1 MVFRSFLLFKK
12 PIAAR
17 LFAVIYLSGTAQ
29 AQVMSEDDAVSL
41 ALQRPENLAVI
52 EAPVEA
58 AEGALTSARTWRNP
72 VFSYE
77 REGVDGLGG
86 SAAEGAESFY
96 SLQRDFDISGRR
108 RLEKRSA
115 GANVAAAKFGAVSA
129 RQRLKAEASRRFYD
143 VVAAEAQLERLRIL
157 DERLEGL
164 ESQTDRR
171 RRSGDAS
178 QYELERVRQEA
189 FRMQPMLAQA
199 ETDLIAAKNRLGAL
213 IGSDALAAAS
223 AFEGDLIPP
232 LPSAYGDR
240 AGQTIPQVAQLGA
253 AADAADLAARAAGR
267 AAPDITLGAGV
278 RTFGARGDDTGI
290 LLNLSVPLPLFD
302 RNQGEHRAAS
312 ARAREARARYRLQR
326 DALEAERASLSDR
339 AARLRASALIY
350 RDGALASA
358 GDLARIATASFN
370 AGEISMFE
378 ALDALNAAADTEE
391 RAIDLARD
399 AREAAIALKELSPE
413 TE

>member
-1 MVFRSFLLFKK
+1 MTFRSFLLFKK

-17 LFAVIYLSGTAQ
+17 LFAVIFLSGTAQ

-58 AEGALTSARTWRNP
+58 AEGALTSVRTWRNP
-72 VFSYE
+72 VFNYE
-77 REGVDGLGG
+77 REGIDGLGG
-86 SAAEGAESFY
+86 SATEGAESFY
-96 SLQRDFDISGRR
+96 SLERDFDISGRR

-115 GANVAAAKFGAVSA
+115 SANVTAAKLGAVSA
-129 RQRLKAEASRRFYD
+129 RQSLKAEASRRFYD
-143 VVAAEAQLERLRIL
+143 VVAAEAQLERLRAL
-157 DERLEGL
+157 GERLETL

-199 ETDLIAAKNRLGAL
+199 ETEMIAAKNRLGAL
-213 IGSDALAAAS
+213 IGPDALAAVS

-232 LPSAYGDR
+232 LPSTPGGEAVE
-240 AGQTIPQVAQLGA
+240 TIPQIAELGA

-278 RTFGARGDDTGI
+278 RTFGERSDDTGI

-326 DALEAERASLSDR
+326 DALEAERASLGDR

-370 AGEISMFE
+370 AGEISVFE

-399 AREAAIALKELSPE
+399 AREAAIALKELSPN